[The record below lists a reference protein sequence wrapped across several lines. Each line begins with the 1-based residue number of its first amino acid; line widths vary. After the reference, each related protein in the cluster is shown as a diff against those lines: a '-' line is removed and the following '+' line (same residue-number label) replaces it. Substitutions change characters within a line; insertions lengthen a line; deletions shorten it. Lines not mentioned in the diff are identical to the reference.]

1 MICNRPLRRALA
13 CAPLLLAPFAAACSS
28 TDEAAA
34 PAADAGTSSDADVEA
49 APSCSDLVL
58 EGTGSPDGHADPLG
72 ARAAGQARAGRI
84 HDAAQIVQPDDARQR
99 VRVGDFL
106 LANDK
111 VAVYVEDRGLSDGYA
126 RFGGELL
133 AIDKVGD
140 DGRPLGLSHY
150 GETLVALSTEMIHPT
165 SITVTHDGSDGQAA
179 SVRVVGPLES
189 VPFFGSLKAFFP
201 RTYGLDAA
209 YDYVLEPHAERVLVR
224 LSVLNRG
231 AEAIEIGRT
240 ADHTSDEMH
249 GFFQYSRQQMWTTAN
264 GYAEPSG
271 DVPWVG
277 FDGGEWGFA
286 WRKPAATLE
295 YGLTVSGFAYFL
307 GKGFTIAPCSVT
319 TVDHAEVI
327 AGGPWLDGLREAI
340 RRTDGDTSWRTITGA
355 VHDASGA
362 PVAGAWVH
370 ELATDGT
377 YLSRTK
383 SDAQGAFSLHAPP
396 GAVRLVA
403 RERGWPVDDGVTVAA
418 GVGTAA
424 ITLGAPG
431 FVHVQ
436 AKDALD
442 GTPLP
447 VRVQVIAD
455 TPAPP
460 TPDAFGDED
469 EDDGRLHQEFA
480 VTGDVTLPV
489 PPGGHT
495 VVVSRGYEWELHQE
509 TVHVAAGE
517 TAEVRA
523 SLEHSVDST
532 GVLCADFH
540 IHSFFSADSSDPVE
554 HKVKGAI
561 ADGLDLPVS
570 SEHEWVIDF
579 QPTVEKLG
587 LTKWARGFSSEEL
600 TTFAWGHFGVVPLT
614 PHEDRVNAGA
624 VEWIGKNPPEVFATV
639 HALPEDP
646 ALIVNHPSGG
656 SFAAYFSAAGFTRAT
671 ATGTAGL
678 WSDAFDAIEVFN
690 SSSFDQNR
698 KASVAD
704 WFSLLE
710 HDRVVWAVGSS
721 DSHQIRSTPVGYPRT
736 CLEMGHDDLA
746 RVTGADLRDTI
757 KSGRATVS
765 GGLLLSVVGP
775 GGERPG
781 QTVVAPSG
789 EAIFSV
795 TVQAPSWVDAQ
806 TLETIV
812 NGKTV
817 STEPLVAVGTGV
829 GKRFVQ
835 QVTVPVDALRA
846 TSWVVFHAK
855 GAADLS
861 PLHPG
866 KLPFAMSNPIFVTG
880 G

>member
-1 MICNRPLRRALA
+1 MSETELEPQTAAVESELDEDDRLKPEFVRAVL
-13 CAPLLLAPFAAACSS
+13 
-28 TDEAAA
+28 
-34 PAADAGTSSDADVEA
+34 DAVEA
-49 APSCSDLVL
+49 GDD
-58 EGTGSPDGHADPLG
+58 EG
-72 ARAAGQARAGRI
+72 ARALV
-84 HDAAQIVQPDDARQR
+84 D
-99 VRVGDFL
+99 
-106 LANDK
+106 
-111 VAVYVEDRGLSDGYA
+111 
-126 RFGGELL
+126 
-133 AIDKVGD
+133 
-140 DGRPLGLSHY
+140 PL
-150 GETLVALSTEMIHPT
+150 HP
-165 SITVTHDGSDGQAA
+165 
-179 SVRVVGPLES
+179 
-189 VPFFGSLKAFFP
+189 
-201 RTYGLDAA
+201 
-209 YDYVLEPHAERVLVR
+209 
-224 LSVLNRG
+224 
-231 AEAIEIGRT
+231 
-240 ADHTSDEMH
+240 AD
-249 GFFQYSRQQMWTTAN
+249 
-264 GYAEPSG
+264 
-271 DVPWVG
+271 
-277 FDGGEWGFA
+277 
-286 WRKPAATLE
+286 
-295 YGLTVSGFAYFL
+295 
-307 GKGFTIAPCSVT
+307 
-319 TVDHAEVI
+319 
-327 AGGPWLDGLREAI
+327 
-340 RRTDGDTSWRTITGA
+340 
-355 VHDASGA
+355 
-362 PVAGAWVH
+362 
-370 ELATDGT
+370 
-377 YLSRTK
+377 
-383 SDAQGAFSLHAPP
+383 
-396 GAVRLVA
+396 
-403 RERGWPVDDGVTVAA
+403 
-418 GVGTAA
+418 
-424 ITLGAPG
+424 
-431 FVHVQ
+431 
-436 AKDALD
+436 
-442 GTPLP
+442 
-447 VRVQVIAD
+447 IAD
-455 TPAPP
+455 L
-460 TPDAFGDED
+460 FE
-469 EDDGRLHQEFA
+469 
-480 VTGDVTLPV
+480 
-489 PPGGHT
+489 
-495 VVVSRGYEWELHQE
+495 
-509 TVHVAAGE
+509 
-517 TAEVRA
+517 
-523 SLEHSVDST
+523 
-532 GVLCADFH
+532 
-540 IHSFFSADSSDPVE
+540 
-554 HKVKGAI
+554 
-561 ADGLDLPVS
+561 
-570 SEHEWVIDF
+570 
-579 QPTVEKLG
+579 
-587 LTKWARGFSSEEL
+587 
-600 TTFAWGHFGVVPLT
+600 LT

-736 CLEMGHDDLA
+736 CLEMGHDDLT